1 MENYEFTKLK
11 QWLEDSR
18 MQLNTLFKAGEV
30 PVVGWLQL
38 ADAIKG
44 KDILKGKLE
53 REVSEN
59 VKEREQVYREIKNLL
74 NKQEELE
81 NKSKHLQVQLQRI
94 EQIGLLEAESQSI
107 AMLCKEEATAL
118 AKVKQT
124 MKNEYFMETFDAED
138 VSTLFSMFNMDN
150 LYPRF
155 KKNDIYKNLAVT
167 VITPAEHLQNNLEL
181 SFSEAVTLQ
190 WKLKLLENGEEGT
203 EHHWTNCSIC
213 PSKKLGLLLRE
224 YGMQE
229 ADSKEIE
236 ALITEWSGYFLVTIN
251 PASSAINLDQDHKS
265 KLASCLLKI
274 QRAHQWNRGYNI

>member
-1 MENYEFTKLK
+1 MENYEFAKLK

-59 VKEREQVYREIKNLL
+59 VKEREQVDREIKNLL

-203 EHHWTNCSIC
+203 EHHWTNCSMPI
-213 PSKKLGLLLRE
+213 
-224 YGMQE
+224 
-229 ADSKEIE
+229 KE
-236 ALITEWSGYFLVTIN
+236 VR
-251 PASSAINLDQDHKS
+251 SSS
-265 KLASCLLKI
+265 T
-274 QRAHQWNRGYNI
+274 